1 MKTIQNLFLLL
12 FYSLIISSC
21 SVYYNTSEINS
32 NLSQF
37 VKQVKNNY
45 NTVEFGLKKLDFS
58 YSQLNSI
65 DEKDP
70 FKTARTKLN
79 ALNQQLSSIA
89 ISKNE
94 IEAEYEKYKHY
105 SKGKNKISS
114 NSEEWALLKETKKKM
129 KFLNEKVKT
138 QAETFNKQAE
148 EFQLFFKTKI
158 NPLVKRFKTTDYKNQ
173 FISLIEKSKK
183 LKEDNLIAILQYKV
197 ILEEIEEKK
206 ISSQT
211 KNIAQLSSLLAE
223 IAMKIKF
230 IEKSETTIVALM
242 KRFSNTTST
251 VSEFYNTDPIY
262 KEISQIENEL
272 NTCTN
277 AIELNQKQIENNY
290 LSFQNIAKQ
299 LEQK

>member
-1 MKTIQNLFLLL
+1 
-12 FYSLIISSC
+12 
-21 SVYYNTSEINS
+21 
-32 NLSQF
+32 

-45 NTVEFGLKKLDFS
+45 NTVEVGLEKLDFS

-89 ISKNE
+89 DSKNE

-129 KFLNEKVKT
+129 KLLNEKVKT

-251 VSEFYNTDPIY
+251 VSEFYNTDPIF

-277 AIELNQKQIENNY
+277 AIDLNQKQIENNY